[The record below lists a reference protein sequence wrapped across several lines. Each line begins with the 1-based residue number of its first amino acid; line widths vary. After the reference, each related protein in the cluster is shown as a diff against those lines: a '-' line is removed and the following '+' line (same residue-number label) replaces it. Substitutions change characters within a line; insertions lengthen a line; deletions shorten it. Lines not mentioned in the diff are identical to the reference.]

1 MFRRIVRHVCHE
13 NVLTP
18 SKCKSVKIYVISI
31 LSAKSFQK
39 LVALKR
45 LPVSR
50 DVATS
55 LCASHPQALHGEP
68 CICCFRAPAMGRAPC
83 VQHLQAAFT
92 ANAELPRRCL
102 VRCALQHCAL
112 CNGSSGN
119 SAACCR
125 GLAASP
131 ALSPRHPFSQ
141 THDGSCLIAAVIRR
155 IAMPNI
161 FSR

>member
-1 MFRRIVRHVCHE
+1 MFKRFARNVCHE

-55 LCASHPQALHGEP
+55 LCATLKHYTESCVFAVFARLQWAVP
-68 CICCFRAPAMGRAPC
+68 R